1 MPATRRP
8 SMADVAAHAGVSHQT
23 VSRVL
28 NGHAYVRPSTR
39 DRVLAAI
46 EAVGYRRNHAARAL
60 ATARTATV
68 GVLTAA
74 STHFGPA
81 STVLAIEAAA
91 RSAGF
96 FVSVGTLTSDD
107 AASARAVLDQL
118 LAQGVDGMI
127 VVAPLEEVAGLI
139 DAADPSVPVVVVAAR
154 PDVPADAASR
164 YVYVDQRGGAE
175 QAVAHLRALGHERI
189 VHVAGPGAW
198 YDASQRADAFAAA
211 MRADGLEPRIEPAGG
226 WAARDGYAAGVRIV
240 AQLRAAG
247 APTAI
252 FAANDY
258 LAMGL
263 LRVFWDRGLRVP
275 DDVSV
280 VGFDGIEGSD
290 FLVPALTTVR
300 QPFARLGAAAT
311 RALLD
316 AWSGDAAAGGVVSV
330 IPPELVVRDST
341 SAPRA

>member
-39 DRVLAAI
+39 DRVLA
-46 EAVGYRRNHAARAL
+46 
-60 ATARTATV
+60 
-68 GVLTAA
+68 
-74 STHFGPA
+74 
-81 STVLAIEAAA
+81 AIEAAA

-280 VGFDGIEGSD
+280 VGRRRHPASILTCPSDG
-290 FLVPALTTVR
+290 R
-300 QPFARLGAAAT
+300 R
-311 RALLD
+311 
-316 AWSGDAAAGGVVSV
+316 
-330 IPPELVVRDST
+330 
-341 SAPRA
+341 